1 MRTKKAVNIVATRM
15 MTKKTDLD
23 SQCTQINWPQ
33 FVQTTSERI
42 SSVTEIESLEQ
53 FGHFL
58 FNAFAPLFS
67 TARYI
72 GSTPACQQSIT
83 WRAASGC

>member
-1 MRTKKAVNIVATRM
+1 MRTKKAVNIVATRV
-15 MTKKTDLD
+15 MTKKTDLN
-23 SQCTQINWPQ
+23 SQCTPINWPQ

-42 SSVTEIESLEQ
+42 SPVTEIESLEQ

-67 TARYI
+67 TVRF
-72 GSTPACQQSIT
+72 GSQAACQHHIR
-83 WRAASGC
+83 RAAGFGH